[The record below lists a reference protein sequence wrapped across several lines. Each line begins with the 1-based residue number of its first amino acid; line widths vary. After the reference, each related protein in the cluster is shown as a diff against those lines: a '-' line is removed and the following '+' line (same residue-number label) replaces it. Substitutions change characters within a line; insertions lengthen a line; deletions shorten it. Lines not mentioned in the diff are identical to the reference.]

1 MKCGMLRNMR
11 RKKRTILNFIL
22 TGSLLAGCVSF
33 NADFF
38 MIANAT
44 GVSEIE
50 GQIDQRTN
58 QLENIN
64 NQIVAMESEQ
74 DILQEQIDDLNAE
87 ILNMM
92 TIIGVKEDEITAKE
106 EEISQKEEEIARK
119 EEEIAQKQLQIVET
133 EEEYKAAMERE
144 AVQRENMVICARM
157 IYERGEDSVLNA
169 ILEGKGFSDILNH
182 LDRVEKVH
190 EYENSMLLQYIEVK
204 DQVHELWLKLED
216 EKVQLE
222 EDRKQLE
229 ADREQLKADRQ
240 QLEADKEELKSQ
252 KSSLDSMLAKKKQQ
266 SANYDAEIKKA
277 RQEAAVA
284 KKLLQQDMA
293 RLAKAKAEAAA
304 AAAAAANQSGSNSGS
319 GSSGG
324 TTSSG
329 GNSGG
334 TAGSGGSSGTT
345 ASNGTSAVANS
356 TGSATGKQIAQY
368 ALQYVGNPY
377 VAGGTSLTSGADCS
391 GFIYRVFSD
400 FGYSVSRTSYQQRS
414 NGTAVSYSD
423 AQPGDII
430 CYEGHVGLYIGDGL
444 IVHASNS
451 NPYPSGGIKV
461 SQAQY
466 RTILSVRRIVK

>member
-1 MKCGMLRNMR
+1 MLRTMR
-11 RKKRTILNFIL
+11 RKMKTILNFIL
-22 TGSLLAGCVSF
+22 AGSLMAGCLGVDG
-33 NADFF
+33 NYF
-38 MIANAT
+38 MVASASS
-44 GVSEIE
+44 VSEIE
-50 GQIDQRTN
+50 GKINQHTN

-64 NQIVAMESEQ
+64 KQIVAMESEQ

-92 TIIGVKEDEITAKE
+92 TTIGLKEDEIAAKE

-119 EEEIAQKQLQIVET
+119 EEEIAQKQLQIVQT

-144 AVQRENMVICARM
+144 AAQRENMVICARM
-157 IYERGEDSVLNA
+157 IYERGEDSVLDA
-169 ILEGKGFSDILNH
+169 ILEGKGLSDILNH
-182 LDRVEKVH
+182 MDRVEKVH

-204 DQVHELWLKLED
+204 NQVHELWLKLED

-222 EDRKQLE
+222 EDRQQLE
-229 ADREQLKADRQ
+229 ADKQQLQADRQ
-240 QLEADKEELKSQ
+240 QLEADREELKSQ
-252 KSSLDSMLAKKKQQ
+252 KASLDSMLAKKKQQ

-284 KKLLQQDMA
+284 KKLLQQDKA
-293 RLAKAKAEAAA
+293 NLAKAKAAAA
-304 AAAAAANQSGSNSGS
+304 AAQNGT

-324 TTSSG
+324 ST
-329 GNSGG
+329 
-334 TAGSGGSSGTT
+334 GSGGSSGGSS
-345 ASNGTSAVANS
+345 ASNASSAVTNAS
-356 TGSATGKQIAQY
+356 GSATGKQIAQY

-377 VAGGTSLTSGADCS
+377 VSGGTSLTNGADCS
-391 GFIYRVFSD
+391 GFIYRVYSD
-400 FGYSVSRTSYQQRS
+400 FGYSVSRTSYQQRN
-414 NGTAVSYSD
+414 NGTAVNYSD

-451 NPYPSGGIKV
+451 RPYPSGGIKV

-466 RTILSVRRIVK
+466 RTILGVRRIVN

>member
-1 MKCGMLRNMR
+1 MLKAMR
-11 RKKRTILNFIL
+11 RKQKTILNFML
-22 TGSLLAGCVSF
+22 TGSLMAGCLGFS
-33 NADFF
+33 ADLS
-38 MIANAT
+38 MVARAST
-44 GVSEIE
+44 VSEIE
-50 GQIDQRTN
+50 GQIDQHTN

-64 NQIVAMESEQ
+64 NQIVALESEQ

-92 TIIGVKEDEITAKE
+92 TTIGLKEDEIAAKE
-106 EEISQKEEEIARK
+106 EEIAQKEEEIARK
-119 EEEIAQKQLQIVET
+119 EEEITRKQQQIIQT

-144 AVQRENMVICARM
+144 ADQRESMAICARM
-157 IYERGEDSVLNA
+157 IYERGEDSILDA
-169 ILEGKGFSDILNH
+169 ILEGKGLSDILNQ

-204 DQVHELWLKLED
+204 DQVHELWMKLED
-216 EKVQLE
+216 EKAQLE
-222 EDRKQLE
+222 EDKKQLE
-229 ADREQLKADRQ
+229 TDKQQLEADRQ
-240 QLEADKEELKSQ
+240 QLEADREELRGQ
-252 KSSLDSMLAKKKQQ
+252 KASLDSMLAKKKQQ

-284 KKLLQQDMA
+284 KKLLQQDKA
-293 RLAKAKAEAAA
+293 KLAKAKAAAA
-304 AAAAAANQSGSNSGS
+304 QAAAGAGSGGGT

-324 TTSSG
+324 SG
-329 GNSGG
+329 
-334 TAGSGGSSGTT
+334 GGSSS
-345 ASNGTSAVANS
+345 ASNGASAVTNS
-356 TGSATGKQIAQY
+356 SGSATGKQIAQY

-377 VAGGTSLTSGADCS
+377 VSGGTSLTGGADCS

-400 FGYSVSRTSYQQRS
+400 FGYSVSRTSYQQRN
-414 NGTAVSYSD
+414 NGTAVNYSD

-451 NPYPSGGIKV
+451 RPYPSGGIKV

-466 RTILSVRRIVK
+466 RAILGVRRIVN

>member
-33 NADFF
+33 NTDFF

-74 DILQEQIDDLNAE
+74 DILQEQMDDLNAE
-87 ILNMM
+87 IVNMM
-92 TIIGVKEDEITAKE
+92 STISLKEDEIKAKE
-106 EEISQKEEEIARK
+106 EEIALKEDEIRAKEEEIARK
-119 EEEIAQKQLQIVET
+119 QQEIVQT
-133 EEEYKAAMERE
+133 EEEYKAAMKRE
-144 AVQRENMVICARM
+144 EEQRENMAVCARM
-157 IYERGEDSVLNA
+157 IYERGEDSYLDA
-169 ILEGKGFSDILNH
+169 ILGGKGLSDILNQM
-182 LDRVEKVH
+182 DRVEKVQ
-190 EYENSMLLQYIEVK
+190 EYENAMLLEYIEVK
-204 DQVHELWLKLED
+204 NQVHELWLKLED
-216 EKVQLE
+216 EKAQLE

-229 ADREQLKADRQ
+229 ADKEQLQADRQ
-240 QLEADKEELKSQ
+240 QLEADKAQLQEEKA
-252 KSSLDSMLAKKKQQ
+252 SLDGMLAKKKQE
-266 SANYDAEIKKA
+266 SANYEAEIKKA
-277 RQEAAVA
+277 RQAAAVA
-284 KKLLQQDMA
+284 KKILQQDKANLA
-293 RLAKAKAEAAA
+293 RAQAAA
-304 AAAAAANQSGSNSGS
+304 SNAASGGGNS

-324 TTSSG
+324 
-329 GNSGG
+329 GNNG
-334 TAGSGGSSGTT
+334 GSGGGSNGGGSTSNGAGVVAGSSG
-345 ASNGTSAVANS
+345 SAK
-356 TGSATGKQIAQY
+356 GKEIAQY

-377 VAGGTSLTSGADCS
+377 VSGGTSLTGGADCS
-391 GFIYRVFSD
+391 GFTYRVYSD
-400 FGYSVSRTSYQQRS
+400 FGYSISRTSYQQRN
-414 NGTAVSYSD
+414 NGIGVSYSD

-430 CYEGHVGLYIGDGL
+430 CYEGHVGIYIGDGL

-466 RTILSVRRIVK
+466 RTILGVRRIVN

>member
-1 MKCGMLRNMR
+1 MLKAMR
-11 RKKRTILNFIL
+11 RKQKTILNFML
-22 TGSLLAGCVSF
+22 TGSLMAGCLGFS
-33 NADFF
+33 ADLS
-38 MIANAT
+38 MVARAST
-44 GVSEIE
+44 VSEIE
-50 GQIDQRTN
+50 GQIDQHTN

-64 NQIVAMESEQ
+64 NQIVALESEQ

-92 TIIGVKEDEITAKE
+92 TTIGLKEDEIAAKE
-106 EEISQKEEEIARK
+106 EEIAQKEEEIARK
-119 EEEIAQKQLQIVET
+119 EEEITRKQQQIIQT

-144 AVQRENMVICARM
+144 ADQRESMAICARM
-157 IYERGEDSVLNA
+157 IYERGEDSILDA
-169 ILEGKGFSDILNH
+169 ILEGKGLSDILNQ

-204 DQVHELWLKLED
+204 DQVHELWMKLED
-216 EKVQLE
+216 EKAQLE
-222 EDRKQLE
+222 EDKKQLE
-229 ADREQLKADRQ
+229 TDKQQLEADRQ
-240 QLEADKEELKSQ
+240 QLEADREELRGQ
-252 KSSLDSMLAKKKQQ
+252 KASLDSMLAKKKQQ

-284 KKLLQQDMA
+284 KKLLQQDKA
-293 RLAKAKAEAAA
+293 KLAKAKAAAA
-304 AAAAAANQSGSNSGS
+304 QAAAGAGSGGGT

-324 TTSSG
+324 SG
-329 GNSGG
+329 
-334 TAGSGGSSGTT
+334 GGSSS
-345 ASNGTSAVANS
+345 ASNGASAMTNS
-356 TGSATGKQIAQY
+356 SGSATGKQIAQY

-377 VAGGTSLTSGADCS
+377 VSGGTSLTGGADCS

-400 FGYSVSRTSYQQRS
+400 FGYSVSRTSYQQRN
-414 NGTAVSYSD
+414 NGTAVNYSD

-451 NPYPSGGIKV
+451 RPYPSGGIKV

-466 RTILSVRRIVK
+466 RAILGVRRIVN